1 MKPYNEIEFEKSV
14 MAGLFAGITAT
25 VLALIYNA
33 YFRGYTNFSM
43 SMIINV
49 SSIIFALTILLT
61 IAGIIFYEFH
71 HFIKRGTLIFRVA
84 ALLVTAVLLFGVQYV
99 QRTSN
104 PVEAGQFRELLIGII
119 AITGFCTVFLLPFLY
134 KHDYI

>member
-14 MAGLFAGITAT
+14 MSGLFAGIAAT

-33 YFRGYTNFSM
+33 YFRQYTDFSL

-71 HFIKRGTLIFRVA
+71 HFIKNGTLIFRA
-84 ALLVTAVLLFGVQYV
+84 ASLLITALLLFGVQYV
-99 QRTSN
+99 QRSSN
-104 PVEAGQFRELLIGII
+104 PAEAQQFRQLLIGII

>member
-1 MKPYNEIEFEKSV
+1 MKPYNELEFEKSV
-14 MAGLFAGITAT
+14 MSGLFAGITAT

-33 YFRGYTNFSM
+33 YFRGYTNFSL

-71 HFIKRGTLIFRVA
+71 HFIKNGTLLFRIA
-84 ALLVTAVLLFGVQYV
+84 ALIVTAVLLFGVQYI
-99 QRTSN
+99 RRSSN
-104 PVEAGQFRELLIGII
+104 PTDAEEFRQLLIGII